1 MALLLSVGTLWK
13 RELIRFFRQ
22 KGRVVGALGTPLIFW
37 LVIGSGLGASFHLP
51 GAPDVDYLEY
61 FFPGTVLLIILFTAI
76 FSSLSVIEDR
86 KEGFLLSVLVAPVY
100 RISIALGKILGCA
113 TLAFLQGFLL
123 ILMAPLVGIH
133 LSWMQLLLVAGL
145 LLLISLCMAALGFAT
160 AWATESVQGYHSIM
174 NVLLLPMWL
183 LSGAVFPMSGAFSWI
198 RWTMLLNPLTYAFVT
213 LQYSLG
219 SSMAA
224 ADGLPSFSVSL
235 LITFLFGIIVFVI
248 SFRLVQRGKVKGLS

>member
-1 MALLLSVGTLWK
+1 MALLLSVSTLWK
-13 RELIRFFRQ
+13 RELVRFFRQ
-22 KGRVVGALGTPLIFW
+22 RGRVIGALGTPLIFW

-51 GAPDVDYLEY
+51 GAPEVDYLEY

-76 FSSLSVIEDR
+76 FSSLSLIEDR

-123 ILMAPLVGIH
+123 ILMAPLVDIH

-145 LLLISLCMAALGFAT
+145 LLLISLCMAGLGFAT

-198 RWTMLLNPLTYAFVT
+198 RWTMLVNPLTYAFVT

-219 SSMAA
+219 STAA
-224 ADGLPSFSVSL
+224 TENSLPSFPVSL

-248 SFRLVQRGKVKGLS
+248 SFRLVQKGKVKGLS